1 MATTTKKDYYEILGV
16 KKSPPPR
23 KSARHS
29 ASLRANIIRTSIP
42 ETKLPKKNLRPSPK
56 LTTYSA
62 ILRSARFTTNSGST
76 PTILIRRRL
85 RLMRVAAQPAPV
97 DSEGFPTA
105 SPEPAV
111 RARTST
117 SEGSISPICSKE
129 LGAGELVEAREV
141 SATSSP
147 EFSADAAAPPRRKA
161 LSRVPT
167 STTRYT

>member
-16 KKSPPPR
+16 KSPPPPR
-23 KSARHS
+23 TSARHS

-42 ETKLPKKNLRPSPK
+42 ETKLPKKNLRLSPK

-85 RLMRVAAQPAPV
+85 RLMRVEAQPVPV
-97 DSEGFPTA
+97 DLAVFPAA
-105 SPEPAV
+105 SLAPAV
-111 RARTST
+111 RERTSI

-161 LSRVPT
+161 LSWAQI
-167 STTRYT
+167 SNTR